1 MLQHNTSPGNLKKS
15 LPCLQMSRE
24 TSQNSYYFERHIIL
38 LFSYHI
44 LLVNSLFV
52 CLFVLLVLYKESN
65 CSIHG
70 KALWPGRQF
79 HWVVILTL
87 IPWVERTVNLFRSQ
101 SCAIRTFLNSTPT
114 LQSWYRKITNKQINK

>member
-52 CLFVLLVLYKESN
+52 CLFYLCFIRNQTVLYMEKHSDLGDSFTES
-65 CSIHG
+65 
-70 KALWPGRQF
+70 
-79 HWVVILTL
+79 
-87 IPWVERTVNLFRSQ
+87 
-101 SCAIRTFLNSTPT
+101 
-114 LQSWYRKITNKQINK
+114 